1 MSAYRMRWPST
12 LPASD
17 RAVRSLAVIALVI
30 STACP
35 GATRADDVLVFAA
48 ASLKPALDDIL
59 ATPEAKAAGRVAT
72 SYAASSQLARQI
84 EHGAPA
90 ALFISADIDWMDHL
104 DRRELIDRESRS
116 DLIGNTLVLV
126 APSDSTLAFKIAN
139 TAAFVIALGD
149 EGLLA
154 IAEPNSVP
162 AGKYAKAALASL
174 GLWSAVEQR
183 VVAAVNVRAA
193 LGFVVRRE
201 VPLGIVYGSDAVS
214 EPAVRVVDAFPDET
228 HPAIV
233 YPVAIVRANDSPMA
247 RRVLCVL
254 QSDAARASLLRH
266 GFSVPVASPQR
277 RIGPCP

>member
-17 RAVRSLAVIALVI
+17 RALRTLAVIALGI

-35 GATRADDVLVFAA
+35 AVTQADDVLVFAA

-84 EHGAPA
+84 EHGA
-90 ALFISADIDWMDHL
+90 ADIDWMDHL

-126 APSDSTLAFKIAN
+126 APSDSTLSFKIAN
-139 TAAFVIALGD
+139 TAAFVIALGE